1 MAGNLANRLIEYC
14 ESLTVTQGHDLGEP
28 LRLLPWQR
36 EFIRGSFADG
46 VTEAALGVGRANGKS
61 TLLGAVLCACV
72 DPAGPLHA
80 ERAENLVIAG
90 TLRQSSIALNH
101 ARAFLAAKVGELRR
115 RDWLNADSTNHNR
128 IQWRKSG
135 ASIEALASTP
145 RNAQGLGAFRLAL
158 LDEGADW
165 QPSTAQQMFDAI
177 STGLGKMAF
186 SRVAAIGT
194 QPASRD
200 HWFSRLLREK
210 APGRFSMLFE
220 VPADTPENKLLQRR
234 TWLRANPSARH
245 WPVLDQA
252 IRNDAAKAR
261 KDPRRLAAFRARRC
275 NSGTSD
281 SHKAHLLEASA
292 WEACGID
299 VPDRDGDPIWAAD
312 LGHSKSASS
321 IIALWPRSGR
331 AEGLEMLPTV
341 PSLDERERWD
351 RTPPSLYRNAET
363 DGSLILGGR
372 RSPDLRA
379 LVATAR
385 ERFGEPVAVVADR
398 WRMDLLQDAL
408 EDAGITAEPIL
419 RGVGWYHSGP
429 DCDALRYLIGEGL
442 IHPVRTPLFDWSLSR
457 CLVSTDPTG
466 ASKLIKQ
473 VGDDLGQALVL
484 AAGVMRRDGQRLA
497 DPPDVFSIAC

>member
-1 MAGNLANRLIEYC
+1 MSLAGRIIEY
-14 ESLTVTQGHDLGEP
+14 LQGLRVTQGHDRGEP
-28 LRLLPWQR
+28 LQLLGWQKQ
-36 EFIRGSFADG
+36 FIRGAFADG
-46 VTEAALGVGRANGKS
+46 TTEAALGVGRANGKS
-61 TLLGAVLCACV
+61 TLLGGILAGCV
-72 DPAGPLHA
+72 DPDGPLHEA
-80 ERAENLVIAG
+80 RSENLVIAG

-115 RDWLNADSTNHNR
+115 RDWADSNSTNHNR
-128 IQWRKSG
+128 IQWRKTG

-165 QPSTAQQMFDAI
+165 TPSTSQQMFDAI
-177 STGLGKMAF
+177 STGLGKMEG

-210 APGRFSMLFE
+210 AAGRFAMLFE
-220 VPADTPENKLLQRR
+220 VPADTPENKLLTRR
-234 TWLRANPSARH
+234 VWLKANPSARD
-245 WPVLDQA
+245 WPVLDAA
-252 IRNDAAKAR
+252 IRSDAAKAR

-281 SHKAHLLEASA
+281 SHKAHLLEASV
-292 WEACGID
+292 WEACGAD

-312 LGHSKSASS
+312 LGHSRSASS
-321 IIALWPRSGR
+321 IIALWPRTGR
-331 AEGLEMLPTV
+331 CEGLEMLPAV
-341 PSLDERERWD
+341 PGLDERERWD
-351 RTPPSLYRNAET
+351 GTPPMLYRNAET

-419 RGVGWYHSGP
+419 RGAGWFHSGP
-429 DCDALRYLIGEGL
+429 DCDSLRYLAGEGR

-457 CLVSTDPTG
+457 CLVTTDPTG
-466 ASKLIKQ
+466 ASKLVKQ
-473 VGDDLGQALVL
+473 TGDDLGQALVL
-484 AAGVMRRDGQRLA
+484 AAGVMRRDGERLA
-497 DPPDVFSIAC
+497 DPPAVFSIAV